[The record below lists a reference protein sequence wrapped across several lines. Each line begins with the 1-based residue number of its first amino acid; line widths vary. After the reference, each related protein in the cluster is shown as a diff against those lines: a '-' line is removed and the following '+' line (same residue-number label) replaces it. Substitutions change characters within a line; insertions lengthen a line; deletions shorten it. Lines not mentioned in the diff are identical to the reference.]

1 VVKKKGLEKMV
12 KALKL
17 VNELD
22 ESFVEVVLLKN
33 FGTFLQPDYRC
44 FDLAID
50 PKNPEGMA
58 VLQSYLKLS
67 SQAELKAFFE
77 RKYTLPAEKN
87 AVARLREVNELYVM
101 CGNHRFAAC

>member
-44 FDLAID
+44 FDLAIESRRNSRP
-50 PKNPEGMA
+50 PKLTE
-58 VLQSYLKLS
+58 
-67 SQAELKAFFE
+67 AFI
-77 RKYTLPAEKN
+77 P
-87 AVARLREVNELYVM
+87 
-101 CGNHRFAAC
+101 G